1 MTALR
6 AGLSRVPLPGRIL
19 AVLIALTIIAAC
31 ATAWITRTST
41 VRITAYFINSVGIYP
56 GDRVTIRGVPVG
68 EIDDITPIGDR
79 VRITMHFDSS
89 HPVSADTRAV
99 IVAPTLVSG
108 RYIQLMPKRGTE
120 PELRDGAVIPL
131 EDTAVPV
138 EYDQIKR
145 QVSDLAD
152 QLGPKGGDPTGTLT
166 RFTDATAQAMGGN
179 GATLNS
185 TLMNLS
191 KAMQTLADG
200 GPDLFGTVRNLQAV
214 VSALAANDGQVRM
227 FVNQLAGVSNLL
239 NDNRTQIDAAL
250 QSMQAMLPEIRSFVA
265 DNRDA
270 LTEDVESLTRITS
283 LLVNR
288 VDDLARIL
296 HIAPTVVANLYNI
309 YDPQSNSLT
318 GNVALPDFP
327 DPMSLICA
335 LLTTVDAPQEECSRA
350 SAHFGDLF
358 GAAARAALG
367 GSGSAPGPAPAAAP
381 GIPGLPAIP
390 GLTDIL
396 IPGAGR

>member
-19 AVLIALTIIAAC
+19 AVLIALAVIAVG
-31 ATAWITRTST
+31 ATPWLARAAT
-41 VRITAYFINSVGIYP
+41 VRVTAYFTNSVGVYP

-89 HPVSADTRAV
+89 HPVSADTHAV

-108 RYIQLMPKRGTE
+108 RYIQLMPKHGTE

-131 EDTAVPV
+131 ERTAVPV

-145 QVSDLAD
+145 QVTDLAD
-152 QLGPKGGDPTGTLT
+152 QLGPKNGDPTGTLT
-166 RFTDATAQAMGGN
+166 RFTDATAKALGGN
-179 GATLNS
+179 GATLNN
-185 TLMNLS
+185 TLTNLS
-191 KAMQTLADG
+191 QAMRTLADG
-200 GPDLFGTVRNLQAV
+200 GPDLFGTIRNLQAV

-239 NDNRTQIDAAL
+239 NDNRTQLDAAL

-270 LTEDVESLTRITS
+270 LNKDVASLTRITS

-288 VDDLARIL
+288 ADDLAQIL
-296 HIAPTVVANLYNI
+296 HLAPTVVDNLYNI

-358 GAAARAALG
+358 GAAARAAMG
-367 GSGSAPGPAPAAAP
+367 SSGSAPGPAAAAP

-390 GLTDIL
+390 GLTELL